1 MPTEF
6 KGMPLETVIANI
18 ESNLFAPVPHR
29 LPDDQIELTERTR
42 YPRHS
47 LHGLNVFLNQM
58 FQQFPLL
65 LGYRQI
71 SYQTGTSTDPPLV
84 TGLQSMFDMAA
95 NDTAAVEVQALER
108 TDDGR
113 LRARVLVTNK
123 TGHYLPSGVGFR
135 RAFLEFL
142 VLDDDGNVLWA
153 SGRTNNLGAIVAGR
167 TQQVLAVENVATDGM
182 DQCVKDPNVPF
193 EPHRQVI
200 DSEEEVQI
208 YQELVKDSQGVLT
221 TSFLRRVDEVKDNR
235 LRPKGYDPAMF
246 ASSPSPFIQELAV
259 LHGEAQFDDHYFDPT
274 LTGSDEIEYLA
285 SLAEGDLERVA
296 GVRVTLYS
304 QSIPP
309 FYLQQRFRDAS
320 CGPAQ
325 RDDIERLYYLTSHLN
340 VDEPAAEDG
349 SHPIASWKLRVASTT
364 RNL

>member
-1 MPTEF
+1 
-6 KGMPLETVIANI
+6 
-18 ESNLFAPVPHR
+18 
-29 LPDDQIELTERTR
+29 
-42 YPRHS
+42 
-47 LHGLNVFLNQM
+47 LNVFINQM

-71 SYQTGTSTDPPLV
+71 SYQTGTLTDPPLV

-95 NDTAAVEVQALER
+95 NDTADVEVQELEK
-108 TDDGR
+108 TADGR

-135 RAFLEFL
+135 RLFLEF
-142 VLDDDGNVLWA
+142 VAVDAGGDVLWA

-167 TQQVLAVENVATDGM
+167 TQQVLAVENVVPDGM
-182 DQCVKDPNVPF
+182 GQCVKDPDVPF
-193 EPHRQVI
+193 EPHHQVVE
-200 DSEEEVQI
+200 SEDEVQI
-208 YQELVKDSQGVLT
+208 YQELVKDSEGVLT

-235 LRPKGYDPAMF
+235 LRPKGFDPAMF
-246 ASSPSPFIQELAV
+246 ASSPSPFIRELAV
-259 LHGEAQFDDHYFDPT
+259 LHGEARFDDHYTDPA
-274 LTGSDEIEYLA
+274 LTGSDQIEYLA
-285 SLAEGDLERVA
+285 RLDEGDLDRVA
-296 GVRVTLYS
+296 AVRVTLYS

-309 FYLQQRFRDAS
+309 FYLQQRFRDAN
-320 CGPAQ
+320 CGPAH

-340 VDEPAAEDG
+340 VDEPVDENG